1 MASTAAPQVH
11 AGPEVPNGNATK
23 QRLLG
28 LLAEFFCLR
37 TRDAAVLLRGR
48 EITSVDE
55 RRECAPSEPE
65 LAMRTAP
72 YSNSQT
78 SRRIRKSPIS
88 SQFAKSRN
96 THGGQVV
103 NQRAETV
110 RQEFLPPQTPSTET
124 FLDGFSKELLPYIK
138 RMATFSQEGIVLGG
152 TSRLYPPVFSKG

>member
-110 RQEFLPPQTPSTET
+110 RQEF
-124 FLDGFSKELLPYIK
+124 
-138 RMATFSQEGIVLGG
+138 
-152 TSRLYPPVFSKG
+152 